1 MVSKGRPN
9 VEMKLQRSTLIL
21 LGLALLLGAGVIL
34 SESQWFKSVKSKANP
49 EVGDTQS
56 PILNVSEGEVQAITV
71 ERGEETLSL
80 ERQADDTWHL
90 TRPIQ
95 SRAEAGAV
103 AFLLS
108 RLNTDRPLQR
118 VTMQPDQTPDFGFTY
133 PTGTVTLIL
142 RDDRRHTLILGGPD
156 FSGSAYYAVV
166 DPPSWPPQAG
176 GEPYPVLVV
185 NADVATAIQRP
196 LGEWQAA
203 STEGSANPEE
213 PLGGEADRPEPPAPS
228 VNTPVQSGN
237 SEALPAPETP
247 APSQGE

>member
-1 MVSKGRPN
+1 
-9 VEMKLQRSTLIL
+9 MKLQRSTLIL

-34 SESQWFKSVKSKANP
+34 SESQWFKSMKSKANP
-49 EVGDTQS
+49 ELEDTQS
-56 PILNVSEGEVQAITV
+56 PILKVAEGEVKAITL

-80 ERQADDTWHL
+80 ERQTDDTWRL

-95 SRAEAGAV
+95 SPAEAGAV

-118 VTMQPDQTPDFGFTY
+118 VTMQPEETPDFGFTQ
-133 PTGTVTLIL
+133 PTGTVTLTL
-142 RDDRRHTLILGGPD
+142 ADDRRHTLILGGPD

-166 DPPSWPPQAG
+166 DPYNWPPQAG

-228 VNTPVQSGN
+228 VDTPVQSGN
-237 SEALPAPETP
+237 SEAPPAPEIP